1 MCCADRELRI
11 PSFYGAHA
19 EGGAMSGFNEK
30 REFCATVCVARRG
43 EKSVLIEL
51 SPAPIYGG
59 PEGMFR
65 IRIGRRWVN
74 LPTGGKKFFTPE
86 SLATGPLL
94 ESLLGSAVT
103 SPPAIPF
110 DLPKDTRVT
119 VCKWGTDDMPRYYPG
134 WTVMPPIQGIDG
146 KVYVAVTYD
155 GKREFLPFD
164 EIKIV
169 GPQRVSQTHLY
180 ESEDP

>member
-1 MCCADRELRI
+1 MCCADRGLRL
-11 PSFYGAHA
+11 PSFYGAQG
-19 EGGAMSGFNEK
+19 EGESMSGFNEK
-30 REFCATVCVARRG
+30 REFCASVCVARRG
-43 EKSVLIEL
+43 EKNVLIEL

-94 ESLLGSAVT
+94 ESLLGSAAT
-103 SPPAIPF
+103 SSPAVPF

-134 WTVMPPIQGIDG
+134 WTVMPPIQGMDG
-146 KVYVAVTYD
+146 KVYVAVTYN
-155 GKREFLPFD
+155 GKREFLPFED
-164 EIKIV
+164 IRIV
-169 GPQRVSQTHLY
+169 ESRRGSRPHLY
-180 ESEDP
+180 ESKDP